1 MRSIVYAY
9 CTYICAY
16 MINRTYNLQ
25 VRVYIAVPRTL
36 RAKQL
41 TVSLHRTRIA
51 VCAKLPLPQTQSDSP
66 STTAGDAPALV
77 DTPLLTGRLARP
89 ILSSE
94 SLWMLD
100 TPGLLCLHLQ
110 KELPSQ
116 GENGF
121 EWWDRVL
128 CGDAPIDLA
137 AVHAGEDVRAYPEH
151 ARLKAAR
158 ALWDQQQQ
166 QQQAAGAQQQGQWIA
181 VV

>member
-1 MRSIVYAY
+1 MRLHA
-9 CTYICAY
+9 CTSNTA
-16 MINRTYNLQ
+16 Q

-51 VCAKLPLPQTQSDSP
+51 VSAQLPLPQSQQSDSP
-66 STTAGDAPALV
+66 SSTTLV
-77 DTPLLTGRLARP
+77 DTPLLTGQLARP
-89 ILSSE
+89 ILSGE

-116 GENGF
+116 GESGF

-137 AVHAGEDVRAYPEH
+137 GVHAGEDVRAYPEH

-166 QQQAAGAQQQGQWIA
+166 QQQAGGVQQQGQCVTVA
-181 VV
+181 VTVV